1 MTKSYDSSYLKWK
14 SWGEKY
20 QFGDLSPKQHAYY
33 KAEIKR
39 SCASLPKSS
48 KVLEVGFGSGSFLS
62 YAKRKKWDICGTEV
76 NKHLVEAGT
85 RSGFNVILSKNLKPF
100 SDNIFDL
107 VVAFDVLEHI
117 HKEDLIQF
125 FAEIKRVLKPGGVFI
140 ACFPNGD
147 SPLGLRHQN
156 GDITHVTAIGSEMAR
171 YLATQSELKIVF
183 LGGQAEPLL
192 VGDPVLFV
200 HRLLTLPIIK
210 TLNFFTNVL
219 ITPRSWFAFYSSNL
233 TLSLKNK

>member
-1 MTKSYDSSYLKWK
+1 MTKSYDNGYLKWK
-14 SWGEKY
+14 RWDEQS
-20 QFGDLSPKQHAYY
+20 QFGGLSPKQRAYY

-39 SCASLPKSS
+39 SCAFLSKSS
-48 KVLEVGFGSGSFLS
+48 KVLEVGFGGGSFLS

-76 NKHLVEAGT
+76 NKHLVEAGIK
-85 RSGFNVILSKNLKPF
+85 SGFNVVLSENLKPF
-100 SDNIFDL
+100 SDNTFDL

-117 HKEDLIQF
+117 HKDNLLQF
-125 FAEIKRVLKPGGVFI
+125 FAEIKRVLKPGGVFV

-192 VGDPVLFV
+192 VGDPTLFV
-200 HRLLTLPIIK
+200 HRLLTLPITK
-210 TLNFFTNVL
+210 TLNLLTNLL